1 MADARWGWTYH
12 CSSSF
17 KVMLNL
23 HLLNLSETPDGTI
36 KHGTTKLDTV
46 YVRFYFDPLLWPNG
60 LHLLMIKTKAGRTK
74 RKACVF
80 EILNGVQ
87 NLYWNSLAMIDCW
100 IERQFS
106 IYCYLHSP
114 LTNRQTANF
123 MMFLLCWLISYL
135 VLLAQLI
142 VHNFF
147 SFGAEPDSNW
157 LLISFMQSPQL
168 NLQGPLICQ
177 RDRAAHQYIIF
188 CLGDASCWRDPLSLY
203 HGQW

>member
-1 MADARWGWTYH
+1 
-12 CSSSF
+12 
-17 KVMLNL
+17 MLNL
-23 HLLNLSETPDGTI
+23 HLLNLSKTPDGSQAWHN
-36 KHGTTKLDTV
+36 K
-46 YVRFYFDPLLWPNG
+46 VRYCLSEIYFDPLLWPNG
-60 LHLLMIKTKAGRTK
+60 SHLLMIKTKAGRTK

-168 NLQGPLICQ
+168 NLQGPPICQ